1 MSTTPPVKT
10 AQIASLPPCL
20 ASTDAGL
27 MATVYLHIGQ
37 VLCSDSTHGKLRPP
51 HTEYKSGTVL
61 RMSPYG
67 DVYTDDR
74 LAMAKLLA
82 RHSVHPSRA
91 NCTIDVHKIKM
102 THDVPPR
109 SPLILGLCESSVM
122 TQDIPVV
129 FAACNEHVCDRFLV
143 DNVPYDTSTVA
154 GRPSGIDGYITVASM
169 SRLACYAPWCKA
181 AAVVGCGYGEMV
193 ALFALSGRTRCMGF
207 EMFESRLDTT
217 RAVTTAVGVF
227 DRTPLFGALS
237 TYTAPWPAT
246 PTLLWSNNYRFND
259 DPSSSVPKDLLEI
272 PHFPA
277 DTSILVSIVS
287 FIGEVEIAVCMC
299 GNCYDGF
306 CDHRGLPGCHII
318 RPHERVQ
325 ISEFCGPHMGFVH
338 GDRVML
344 RMPPTGIEIEPFGA
358 GSGLFDACAYQLFT
372 CTETPPTPHDGIR
385 YDKLVLTSISD
396 ITSVLLTQLEFVA
409 ESDVVGGPLL
419 QNSLLFHGVDREE
432 YGIDVAIAFTAQE
445 PGEAPF
451 IFAYR
456 TLSRVRDCSMHGI
469 VRINHDVVKESM
481 QGRSFINQANLMT
494 AQVVRTYFVDSTGMV
509 LEPDREIGYHRNY
522 MTHGFLWKLQQALKC
537 SDTPPTSVSSGS
549 LVKYR
554 RQIDLDRER
563 YPSMWIE
570 LPRPV
575 ELDGGSG
582 SRSEVDDPRKRR
594 KVAS

>member
-1 MSTTPPVKT
+1 
-10 AQIASLPPCL
+10 
-20 ASTDAGL
+20 
-27 MATVYLHIGQ
+27 MATVHLHIGQ
-37 VLCSDSTHGKLRPP
+37 VLCSDSTHGNPRPFNA
-51 HTEYKSGTVL
+51 EYKLGTVL
-61 RMSPYG
+61 RMSPHG
-67 DVYTDDR
+67 AVLTDDR
-74 LAMAKLLA
+74 LVMTKLLA
-82 RHSVHPSRA
+82 RHSEHPSRA
-91 NCTIDVHKIKM
+91 NCTIDAHTIKM
-102 THDVPPR
+102 THGVPPR
-109 SPLILGLCESSVM
+109 SPLILGMCESSVL

-129 FAACNEHVCDRFLV
+129 FAACNEHVCDQFLV
-143 DNVPYDTSTVA
+143 DKVPYDTNTVA

-169 SRLACYAPWCKA
+169 ARLVCYAPRCTTA
-181 AAVVGCGYGEMV
+181 AIIGCGYGEMV
-193 ALFALSGRTRCMGF
+193 ALFALSGRTICMGF
-207 EMFESRLDTT
+207 EMFESRRDIART
-217 RAVTTAVGVF
+217 VTAAVGVF

-237 TYTAPWPAT
+237 TYTEPWPDT
-246 PTLLWSNNYRFND
+246 PTLLWCNNYRFND
-259 DPSSSVPKDLLEI
+259 DPSSNVPNDLLGI

-277 DTSILVSIVS
+277 DTSILVCMVPFS
-287 FIGEVEIAVCMC
+287 GEIEIPVCMC

-318 RPHERVQ
+318 RPSECVQ
-325 ISEFCGPHMGFVH
+325 VSEFCGPHMGFAD

-358 GSGLFDACAYQLFT
+358 GSGLFDAYAYQLFT

-419 QNSLLFHGVDREE
+419 QNSLLFHAVDGEE
-432 YGIDVAIAFTAQE
+432 YGIDAAIVFTAQE

-456 TLSRVRDCSMHGI
+456 TLSRVRDCSMRGI

-494 AQVVRTYFVDSTGMV
+494 AQVIRTHFADSTSMV

-537 SDTPPTSVSSGS
+537 SDTPPTSVSRES
-549 LVKYR
+549 LTKYR
-554 RQIDLDRER
+554 RQVELDRER
-563 YPSMWIE
+563 YPSIWIE
-570 LPRPV
+570 LPQPA
-575 ELDGGSG
+575 EPGDGSG
-582 SRSEVDDPRKRR
+582 SRSEVTDPRKRR
-594 KVAS
+594 KVAAVSMIP